1 MSAEAI
7 ILLTTGLIAIFGAL
21 IAATATIVIYF
32 KDSLSKNNKAIY
44 EAIKEVSATIK
55 EVSVTIINKLE
66 YHEQHDDI
74 RFAQIADRNNAS
86 FKEQS
91 DRIWNIELRNAAKDG
106 TLPHEYKKN

>member
-7 ILLTTGLIAIFGAL
+7 ILLATGLVAVIGAL

-32 KDSLSKNNKAIY
+32 NDSLSKNTTLLYAAI
-44 EAIKEVSATIK
+44 EKVTT
-55 EVSVTIINKLE
+55 TIITKLE

-74 RFAQIADRNNAS
+74 RFAQIIDRNNAT

-106 TLPHEYKKN
+106 VLPHEYKKN